1 VSPFVPALRAGSLVT
16 ALSLAAVLAACAPAP
31 DQPSSGPTSAPV
43 TTITPAA
50 TVNLPIA
57 DDQMQRPARY
67 EVACI
72 DHTSSLPPWFVER
85 ALQHVAR
92 HVEDAVTGPMRP
104 AVFYLRSM
112 SASSYAPEGEI
123 ATVELGAIPTPPGR
137 PAPSANPFLTAEDR
151 QRERV
156 YERERAAWLAG
167 LAASRKYAREAAGRI
182 RALRLPVDTVGTD
195 VLGCLFQAANLLG
208 HEGERSLL
216 VASDLIPHGHQQNVG
231 PAPASLAGVQVT
243 VAFYCTN
250 LASACADRVAAV
262 AGIVR
267 QVGAADVS
275 VVDAQNLS
283 G

>member
-1 VSPFVPALRAGSLVT
+1 VSPFVPALRGGGLVT
-16 ALSLAAVLAACAPAP
+16 ALGLAAVLTACAPAP

-43 TTITPAA
+43 TTTAPAT
-50 TVNLPIA
+50 TVDIPIA
-57 DDQMQRPARY
+57 DQVQRPARY

-72 DHTSSLPPWFVER
+72 DHSSSLPPWFVER

-92 HVEDAVTGPMRP
+92 HVENAVTGPMRP
-104 AVFYLRSM
+104 AVFSLRSM
-112 SASSYAPEGEI
+112 SASSYAPDGEI
-123 ATVELGAIPTPPGR
+123 ATVELGAIPPPPR
-137 PAPSANPFLTAEDR
+137 RSAPSANPFLTAEDR
-151 QRERV
+151 QHERV

-167 LAASRKYAREAAGRI
+167 LAASRTYAREAAGRI

-195 VLGCLFQAANLLG
+195 VLGCLLRAANLLG

-216 VASDLIPHGHQQNVG
+216 VASDLVPHGHQQDAG

-243 VAFYCTN
+243 VAFYCAD

-262 AGIVR
+262 AEIVR
-267 QVGAADVS
+267 QAGAADVS

>member
-31 DQPSSGPTSAPV
+31 DQPSSGPTSAPLTTTASV
-43 TTITPAA
+43 TTVDI
-50 TVNLPIA
+50 PIA
-57 DDQMQRPARY
+57 DDQVQRPARY

-72 DHTSSLPPWFVER
+72 DHSSSLPPWFVER

-112 SASSYAPEGEI
+112 TVNSYAPDGEI
-123 ATVELGAIPTPPGR
+123 ATVELGAIPTPPR
-137 PAPSANPFLTAEDR
+137 RSAPSANPFLTAEDR

-156 YERERAAWLAG
+156 YEQERAAWLAG
-167 LAASRKYAREAAGRI
+167 LAASRTYAREAAGRI

-195 VLGCLFQAANLLG
+195 VLGCLLQAANLLG

-216 VASDLIPHGHQQNVG
+216 VASDLVPHGRQQDAG
-231 PAPASLAGVQVT
+231 PAPAGLAG
-243 VAFYCTN
+243 YCTDS
-250 LASACADRVAAV
+250 ASACADRVAAV
-262 AGIVR
+262 AEIVR
-267 QVGAADVS
+267 QAGAADVS